1 LNEALTWYDRALT
14 ANPHDA
20 DVLVTMGRAY
30 DVLGKRELASER
42 YQRAIEADP
51 QNATYHAQL
60 ALHYQRWGE
69 MDDAVASFAR
79 AYELGGDDPLPEI
92 ELRQLGKLDS

>member
-1 LNEALTWYDRALT
+1 MDEALTWYDRALT

-20 DVLVTMGRAY
+20 DVFVKMGRAY
-30 DVLGKRELASER
+30 DALGKSELASER
-42 YQRAIEADP
+42 YQRAIQADP
-51 QNATYHAQL
+51 QNASYHGQL

-69 MDDAVASFAR
+69 MDEAVTSFAR
-79 AYELGGDDPLPEI
+79 AYELGGYDPLPEI